1 MNPIPVDLSR
11 LNDPRV
17 IDHIEKVDSRI
28 RGGFRLCLDVLGI
41 PLPDYAKCKP
51 AGRPSIAKLMAAA
64 DADSGTIHSY
74 RHEKLKI
81 GAFATITPRS

>member
-1 MNPIPVDLSR
+1 MNPVPIDLSR
-11 LNDPRV
+11 LHDPRV

-41 PLPDYAKCKP
+41 ELPDYAKCKP

-64 DADSGTIHSY
+64 DADTGTIKTYHD
-74 RHEKLKI
+74 EKRKI
-81 GAFATITPRS
+81 GVFATVTKPI

>member
-1 MNPIPVDLSR
+1 MNPVPIDLSR
-11 LNDPRV
+11 LDDPRV
-17 IDHIEKVDSRI
+17 AEHIEKIDSRI

-64 DADSGTIHSY
+64 DADSGTIATY

-81 GAFATITPRS
+81 GVFAPTPQR

>member
-1 MNPIPVDLSR
+1 MNPTPIDISR
-11 LNDPRV
+11 LDDPRV
-17 IDHIEKVDSRI
+17 IEHIEKVDSRI

-64 DADSGTIHSY
+64 DADSGTIATY

-81 GAFATITPRS
+81 GVFATTSQR

>member
-1 MNPIPVDLSR
+1 MNPVPIDLSR
-11 LNDPRV
+11 LDDPRV
-17 IDHIEKVDSRI
+17 AEHIEKIDSRI
-28 RGGFRLCLDVLGI
+28 RGGFRLALDILGI

-64 DADSGTIHSY
+64 DADTGTIATY

-81 GAFATITPRS
+81 GVFAPNPQR

>member
-1 MNPIPVDLSR
+1 MNPAPVDLSR

-64 DADSGTIHSY
+64 DADSGTIATY

-81 GAFATITPRS
+81 GVFAPNPQR